1 MTKVVAVVWVR
12 NSFNSMPHYRFS
24 IRMIWGKRYIEPT
37 LGRMDASEKWKI
49 IWFPPHQATT
59 LPKWIAANWLVR
71 HSILYPEQQRA
82 ATTFAFPSV
91 CFFFYGSILC
101 KSGFLFVT
109 LFSLLWDLFPK
120 LENGFPTMRLISQ
133 FWKWH
138 VARGADAA
146 PPGGPAL
153 VCTTGP
159 VADGEWTLDRGN
171 EDMWGGGGH
180 LQYLSIR
187 QRVVARHWPGSKCTM
202 GLSFFVSL
210 RWLYNAWL
218 RALKLTYHKLDTL
231 AYGTKKNCRKYVT
244 I

>member
-101 KSGFLFVT
+101 TRVVS
-109 LFSLLWDLFPK
+109 FSWHCFPYF
-120 LENGFPTMRLISQ
+120 EICFPNSRMVSLPRD
-133 FWKWH
+133 WH
-138 VARGADAA
+138 PYHETDFAILKVARGTWRGCCA
-146 PPGGPAL
+146 
-153 VCTTGP
+153 TWWTGAS
-159 VADGEWTLDRGN
+159 VYNWACCWWGVDTGQGQWGH
-171 EDMWGGGGH
+171 GGGG
-180 LQYLSIR
+180 
-187 QRVVARHWPGSKCTM
+187 
-202 GLSFFVSL
+202 
-210 RWLYNAWL
+210 
-218 RALKLTYHKLDTL
+218 
-231 AYGTKKNCRKYVT
+231 GTHSNCR
-244 I
+244 